1 MWYAQHPG
9 RRTRQ
14 LVGDTSVALW
24 VALWA
29 ALAVGAHRLVR
40 LLARPGGGAAAGD
53 ARLDRAGDSAA
64 RVPFVGDRLEDALRG
79 VAGAGGRLAGR
90 GDGLLVDV
98 AAAACAGLVFVVPT
112 GFVLAVW
119 LPRRLRWIRQAQA
132 AHELAACEDGRELL
146 ALRSLMRPLDEVART
161 AAALPDSTPGS
172 LAEGWRE
179 GDPDTL
185 DALAEAELV
194 RLGLDLRP
202 VPYETAAPP
211 VPAPAGPLAGSA
223 GPEPLAAART

>member
-14 LVGDTSVALW
+14 LVGDTSMLLW

-29 ALAVGAHRLVR
+29 ALAVGAHRLVH
-40 LLARPGGGAAAGD
+40 LLARPGGGAAV
-53 ARLDRAGDSAA
+53 GDSWPGRAVEAA
-64 RVPFVGDRLEDALRG
+64 SNVPFFGERLQDALRG
-79 VAGAGGRLAGR
+79 AAAAGGRLVGR

-98 AAAACAGLVFVVPT
+98 AAAASAGLVFLVPA
-112 GFVLAVW
+112 GLLLAVW
-119 LPRRLRWIRQAQA
+119 LPRRLRWIRQAA
-132 AHELAACEDGRELL
+132 AAYELAGCEDGRELL
-146 ALRSLMRPLDEVART
+146 ALRSLMRPLDEVAR
-161 AAALPDSTPGS
+161 AATALPDSTPGS

-185 DALAEAELV
+185 DALAEAELA

-202 VPYETAAPP
+202 VAPGSP
-211 VPAPAGPLAGSA
+211 LTQVPAPSGPITPAPA
-223 GPEPLAAART
+223 PART